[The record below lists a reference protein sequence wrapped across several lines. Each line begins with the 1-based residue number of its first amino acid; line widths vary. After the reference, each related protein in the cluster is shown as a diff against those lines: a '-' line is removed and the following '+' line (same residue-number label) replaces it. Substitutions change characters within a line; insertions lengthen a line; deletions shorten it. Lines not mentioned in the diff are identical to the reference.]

1 MVTEKRKHQRISTL
15 NLLSYVCLDEE
26 GNSLEQG
33 MGRTLDISE
42 GGILMETHVRIE
54 TKYIVLMAVGIED
67 ELIDIKGEVVYSRE
81 AKSGMFESGVRFL
94 EKNEK
99 MIQIV
104 KDLIKVFNQEKANRK
119 FSTALGVDFGIT

>member
-1 MVTEKRKHQRISTL
+1 MPTEKRKHQRVSTL
-15 NLLSYVCLDEE
+15 NLLSYVCVDEQ
-26 GNSLEQG
+26 GNPLEQG

-54 TKYIVLMAVGIED
+54 SKYIVLMAVGIED
-67 ELIDIKGEVVYSRE
+67 ELIDIKGEVVYSRK

-104 KDLIKVFNQEKANRK
+104 RDLVKTFNQEKTDRE
-119 FSTALGVDFGIT
+119 FTTALGADSALT